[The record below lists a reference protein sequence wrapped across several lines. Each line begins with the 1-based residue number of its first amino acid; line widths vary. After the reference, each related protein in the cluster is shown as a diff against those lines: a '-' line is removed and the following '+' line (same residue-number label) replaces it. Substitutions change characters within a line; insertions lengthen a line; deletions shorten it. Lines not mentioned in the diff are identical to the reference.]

1 MMRRSNHPESW
12 GGGGPEAARSFA
24 DASTQPRR
32 DPRPAGRCFSARDV
46 DAVAELYEEDA
57 TLIVPPDGRQVRG
70 KAEIRDAAAGTFA
83 LHATADFRVVGKL
96 QRDGLALTHGRW
108 RLDGRDPAARGS
120 SPGRGTLVSR
130 RQPDGRW
137 LIAVDDA

>member
-1 MMRRSNHPESW
+1 MPAHSPEEIHALL
-12 GGGGPEAARSFA
+12 GAA
-24 DASTQPRR
+24 
-32 DPRPAGRCFSARDV
+32 FSARDV

-70 KAEIRDAAAGTFA
+70 KAEIRDAAAATFA

-108 RLDGRDPAARGS
+108 RLDGRDPGGARVELS
-120 SPGRGTLVSR
+120 GRGTMVSR

-137 LIAVDDA
+137 LIAVDDAMSPD